1 MDDAIGAVRARLAAK
16 DLTSQTLI
24 AFFSDNGGPVMRGV
38 TVNGSNNAPLRGSKR
53 TTLEGGVRVPFII
66 TWPSHLK
73 PAVYPEPVVQTDV
86 HATALAAAG
95 ISTDPKWKLDGTN
108 LLPHLT
114 SQQATPPH
122 AALFWRFGKQ
132 MAVRS
137 GPWKLVRYDTT
148 ADGLASGISTPKL
161 YNLADDQSESK
172 DLAAAHPEK
181 VSELQS
187 LWDHWNK
194 DNAKP
199 LWGSDHP
206 APGGKGQNRRRTP

>member
-1 MDDAIGAVRARLAAK
+1 
-16 DLTSQTLI
+16 
-24 AFFSDNGGPVMRGV
+24 
-38 TVNGSNNAPLRGSKR
+38 
-53 TTLEGGVRVPFII
+53 
-66 TWPSHLK
+66 
-73 PAVYPEPVVQTDV
+73 VQTDV
-86 HATALAAAG
+86 HATALAAAA
-95 ISTDPKWKLDGTN
+95 ISTDPNWKLEGTN

-122 AALFWRFGKQ
+122 AALFWRFGQQ

-148 ADGLASGISTPKL
+148 ADGLAAGISTPKL
-161 YNLADDQSESK
+161 YNLSDDQSESK

-181 VSELQS
+181 VRELQS

-206 APGGKGQNRRRTP
+206 APGGKGQKRRRNP